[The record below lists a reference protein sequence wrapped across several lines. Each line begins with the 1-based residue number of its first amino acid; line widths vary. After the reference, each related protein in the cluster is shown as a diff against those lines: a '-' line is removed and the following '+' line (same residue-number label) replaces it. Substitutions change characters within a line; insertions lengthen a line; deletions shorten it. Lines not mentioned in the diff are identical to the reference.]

1 MGIEFWVSASGS
13 PSGSGTRDNPFA
25 TIEAAQ
31 AAVRAVLASA
41 APLTSDVTVHIGG
54 GTYQLSQPLT
64 FDASDSG
71 RDGHVVRYQAVAGEH
86 PVISGGQAVTGWTAV
101 SDPHLTLAPGAQLW
115 EANVGL
121 GVDSAQLYVDGVRA
135 TVAESN
141 AADAYPEGFRPTYYD
156 LPGVSGIEYVVDSSN
171 PANWQD
177 PTTWTNVSDISAVV
191 YTQWKMMS
199 VPLTSVAAP
208 SASIPSL
215 NPVDAP
221 TVGLISLLDPA
232 WTNANLI
239 RGLPSGNATSD
250 PFVLTLD
257 GTLAVTDIQVGMTIA
272 ATVSGTQLDLGLV
285 TGVDP
290 VTNQIS
296 VSLPALVPAGT
307 DMTLSIIDPLTG
319 EQVLGQAN
327 EWSFW
332 RVTKFINAYQFLD
345 QAGEWYLDQ
354 STGKLYLVTR
364 AGDDPNGHDVQLPV
378 QETLI
383 SGNGASNLTFD
394 GLSFQYATWLDAAQ
408 NGYVS
413 DQAGFHITGSGHEA
427 NQIGHFEDVTR
438 TPGNISFTDGTNIT
452 FSNNVFAHLGGA
464 ALDFAGGAQNNSVL
478 NNVFRDISSS
488 AIQVG
493 GVNAEDARP
502 STDSGITRNNVIDSN
517 VIQNIGIDYI
527 DVAAIFLGYAQNSR
541 ISNNYIADVPWSG
554 ISIGWGWGLRDQ
566 WLAYDPLLG
575 TYVEMGSFPG
585 LDGALPG
592 QWGFNTT
599 PTIMGGNEITGN
611 TITRFLQKAWD
622 GGAIYTTGFQDGNPF
637 DLGLDGTVIA
647 NNYAYDK
654 ASYAGGNVFY
664 TDGGSRFLELI
675 NNISYGNAVGTFNFG
690 PLFASDDAL
699 NANNPFKVFP
709 EGNSLSYGSDIGGC
723 VTFGDILYVAN
734 RWENWWLANVFSEN
748 PSDFPLNPLYYDPGR
763 HGTTFDP
770 WTDLYPLPGA
780 PYPANLEFFG
790 NIQVAGWWGAP
801 FETVPADLILAFVRP
816 TALSAIRDDALG
828 GAVSFG
834 LQSLDDGSIV
844 SILDDAASRHESALS
859 YSSVSHAAWLASEG
873 QAVGSMSA
881 VPGGQMAAGIWL
893 PVATIDGQALT
904 LSSLQADGN
913 SAHATF
919 EGGYEVTFTLGG
931 SRSIATG
938 VLLDQPTVSVQ
949 RLAAFENGLAFYEAE
964 QSTGQVTFEGQ
975 TYLPGDAGYL
985 AAAFA
990 LAQASDLVLRAD
1002 DLPEFGGQA
1011 SFDQLALNATR
1022 NYGLLLLVND
1032 DPGTLFSSYAAANPG
1047 GMAQVMAL
1055 GRADGGVTFG
1065 IEDMLVTD
1073 GHSDRDY
1080 NDLVV
1085 TLGFSQ
1091 PSGDWAL

>member
-1 MGIEFWVSASGS
+1 MEFWVSANGTASGN
-13 PSGSGTRDNPFA
+13 GTRENPFA

-31 AAVRAVLASA
+31 AAVRAVLASS
-41 APLTSDVTVHIGG
+41 APLASDITVHIGG

-64 FDASDSG
+64 FTDADSG

-101 SDPHLTLAPGAQLW
+101 SDPHLTLASGTQLW

-141 AADAYPEGFRPTYYD
+141 SADIYPEGFRPTYYD
-156 LPGVSGIEYVVDSSN
+156 LPGVSGIQYAVDSSN
-171 PANWQD
+171 GTNWQD

-208 SASIPSL
+208 SSSIPSL

-239 RGLPSGNATSD
+239 RSIPTGTSTSD
-250 PFVLTLD
+250 PFVITLD
-257 GTLAVTDIQVGMTIA
+257 GTLAATEIQVGMTVAITA
-272 ATVSGTQLDLGLV
+272 SGNQQDLGII

-296 VSLPALVPAGT
+296 VSLPAILSAGT
-307 DMTLSIIDPLTG
+307 DVTLSIIDPLTG
-319 EQVLGQAN
+319 EQVLGQPN

-332 RVTKFINAYQFLD
+332 RVTKFINAYQFMD
-345 QAGEWYLDQ
+345 EAGEWYLDR
-354 STGKLYLVTR
+354 STGKIYLVTK
-364 AGDDPNGHDVQLPV
+364 AGDNPNNHDVQLPV

-394 GLSFQYATWLDAAQ
+394 GLTFQYATWLDAAE

-413 DQAGFHITGSGHEA
+413 DQAGFHLTGSGHEV
-427 NQIGHFEDVTR
+427 NQIGHFEEVTR
-438 TPGNISFTDGTNIT
+438 TPGNLSFVNGTGIT

-464 ALDFAGGAQNNSVL
+464 ALDFSGGAQDNSIL
-478 NNVFRDISSS
+478 NNIFKDISSA
-488 AIQVG
+488 AIQIG

-502 STDSGITRNNVIDSN
+502 ATDEGITRNNVVDGN
-517 VIQNIGIDYI
+517 VIQNIGVDYI
-527 DVAAIFLGYAQNSR
+527 DVPAIFLGYSQNSR

-566 WLAYDPLLG
+566 WLVYDPFTG
-575 TYVEMGSFPG
+575 TYVDMGSFPG

-592 QWGFNTT
+592 QWGDNTT

-611 TITRFLQKAWD
+611 TITRFLQVAWD

-637 DLGLDGTVIA
+637 DIGLDGTVIA

-675 NNISYGNAVGTFNFG
+675 NNISFGNAVGTFNFG
-690 PLFASDDAL
+690 PLFSADDPL

-748 PSDFPLNPLYYDPGR
+748 PSAFPFNPLYYDPGR
-763 HGTTFDP
+763 RGTTFDP
-770 WTDLYPLPGA
+770 WTDTFPLPGA
-780 PYPANLEFFG
+780 PYPANLEFLG
-790 NIQVAGWWGAP
+790 NIQVSGWWGAP
-801 FETVPADLILAFVRP
+801 LQNVSVNDVLAFVRP
-816 TALSAIRDDALG
+816 TALSATRDDALG
-828 GAVSFG
+828 GVATFG
-834 LQSLDDGSIV
+834 LQSLDDASIHTV
-844 SILDDAASRHESALS
+844 LENAASRSAAALS
-859 YSSVSHAAWLASEG
+859 YDGVTHAAWLASEG
-873 QAVGSMSA
+873 QAVGTMST
-881 VPGGQMAAGIWL
+881 VPGGQMGAGVWL
-893 PVATIDGQALT
+893 PVAMVDGQALALT
-904 LSSLQADGN
+904 ELHADGN

-919 EGGYEVTFTLGG
+919 EGGYEFTFTLGG

-938 VLLDQPTVSVQ
+938 VLLDQPTVTVQ
-949 RLAAFENGLAFYEAE
+949 RLAAFENGLAFYEAD
-964 QSTGQVTFEGQ
+964 QSTGQITYDGQ
-975 TYLPGDAGYL
+975 TYLPGDEGYL
-985 AAAFA
+985 AAALA
-990 LAQASDLVLRAD
+990 LAEGADLVLHAD
-1002 DLPEFGGQA
+1002 DLPDFGGQA
-1011 SFDQLALNATR
+1011 SFDQLGLNPAR

-1032 DPGTLFSSYAAANPG
+1032 ESTNLLSSYAAANPG
-1047 GMAQVMAL
+1047 GMVQVMAL
-1055 GRADGGVTFG
+1055 GQSDGGVTFG
-1065 IEDMLVTD
+1065 IEDTLVTD
-1073 GHSDRDY
+1073 AHSDRDY

-1091 PSGDWAL
+1091 GTSDWLI